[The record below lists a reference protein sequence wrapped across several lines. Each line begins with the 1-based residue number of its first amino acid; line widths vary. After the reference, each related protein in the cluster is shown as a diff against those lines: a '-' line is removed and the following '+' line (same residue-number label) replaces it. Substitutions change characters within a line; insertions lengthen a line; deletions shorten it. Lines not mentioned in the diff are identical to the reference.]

1 LYSAWMF
8 VKRGFIHNTSY
19 RVAFG
24 LNFVNVLVGVV
35 SFYYLSR
42 LIESGNTTLLAE
54 YGNNAAAF
62 IVVGTTF
69 NSFVSLA
76 LRSYSGSVSSE
87 QSLGIIEH
95 WWMART
101 PLMLLVIFST
111 FWEFLWPLLTS
122 IVTFGMLA
130 LAFQVS
136 FNINLPTAILV
147 FFLTLTSTSG
157 LGLMSAGVIMISKQ
171 GDPIGFLWGVLSG
184 LLSGVYYPITVLPD
198 WLQVVSSALPTTYAL
213 RALREAFI
221 NGASLYDIRQELA
234 ILVAFT
240 LVTVPLGLWAFQA
253 GFNRARREGSLAQY

>member
-1 LYSAWMF
+1 VYSAWVF
-8 VKRGFIHNTSY
+8 IKRGFIHNTSY
-19 RVAFG
+19 RLAFG
-24 LNFVNVLVGVV
+24 LNFVNMLVGVI

-42 LIESGNTTLLAE
+42 LIEAGNTTLLAE

-69 NSFVSLA
+69 NAFVALA

-87 QSLGIIEH
+87 QVLGIIEH

-101 PLMLLVIFST
+101 PLLLLVVFST
-111 FWEFLWPLLTS
+111 FWEFLWPLATS
-122 IVTFGMLA
+122 LVTFGMLA

-136 FNINLPTAILV
+136 FSVDLPAAIIV
-147 FFLTLTSTSG
+147 FLLTLTSTSG
-157 LGLMSAGVIMISKQ
+157 LGMMSAGVIMVSKH

-184 LLSGVYYPITVLPD
+184 LLSGVYYPIAVLPG
-198 WLQVVSSALPTTYAL
+198 WLQAVSAALPTTYAL
-213 RALREAFI
+213 RALRAALI
-221 NGASLYDIRQELA
+221 NGASLYDIRAELA